1 MYEKILQKLIEQHTA
16 YSASLAKKGTV
27 TKVEVRTLTDIAKTL
42 SAVITTDEQLTA
54 LDATAAIT
62 SIEGNMSH
70 HIAKEV
76 ALVREKHVPATPAT
90 PAAPAAPAT
99 PPATET
105 PVEKQ
110 LRELLEINK
119 QNALAIAALQN
130 DKTVGSRSSK
140 LQEVLKDLPEYY
152 TAPITAQLPNLQFQD
167 EAGFDAF
174 VVQVKAQAD
183 NFKQHV
189 KEAGLPMSVPA
200 NAHVPTATPGISTAT
215 EKARAIIAAAKAEEA
230 KAQKPV

>member
-16 YSASLAKKGTV
+16 YSAGLAKKGTV
-27 TKVEVRTLTDIAKTL
+27 TKVEVRTLADLAKTF
-42 SAVITTDEQLTA
+42 SAVVTTDEQLAA
-54 LDATAAIT
+54 LDATNAFT
-62 SIEGNMSH
+62 SIEGNLSH

-76 ALVREKHVPATPAT
+76 SAVREKHAPQTPPAPAT
-90 PAAPAAPAT
+90 AT

-130 DKTVGSRSSK
+130 DKTVGSRSTK
-140 LQEVLKDLPEYY
+140 LQEVLKGLPEYY
-152 TAPITAQLPNLQFQD
+152 TAPITAQLPNLNFQD

-183 NFKQHV
+183 NFKQHI

-200 NAHVPTATPGISTAT
+200 GAQVPTTTPGISTAT

-230 KAQKPV
+230 KAQNPV

>member
-1 MYEKILQKLIEQHTA
+1 MYEKILQKLKEQHTA
-16 YSASLAKKGTV
+16 YSGTLAQKGTV
-27 TKVEVRTLTDIAKTL
+27 TKVEARTLTDLAKTL

-54 LDATAAIT
+54 LDATTTFA

-76 ALVREKHVPATPAT
+76 ASVREKHVVTP
-90 PAAPAAPAT
+90 PAPAN

-110 LRELLEINK
+110 LRELLEINR

-130 DKTVGSRSSK
+130 DKTVGARSSK
-140 LQEVLKDLPEYY
+140 LHEVLKDLPEYY
-152 TAPITAQLPNLQFQD
+152 TTPITAQLPNLQFQD

-174 VVQVKAQAD
+174 VGQVKAQAD
-183 NFKQHV
+183 NFRQHV

-200 NAHVPTATPGISTAT
+200 GAHVPTTTPGISTAT